1 MESSELPPDGDT
13 ARFCHTQIDER
24 VIAAHRRENRFFWL
38 DLHDPSETQLEQ
50 LGRIFGF
57 HPLALEDAGH
67 QGQRPK
73 LDEYGDYAF
82 LVFYGA
88 HLEADGRI
96 DLNEVHM
103 FVSGAYLVTLHERP
117 VAGLDELRTRLEAHD
132 RRSEQFL
139 VYSVMDTVTDTF
151 FPVLDSVDEE
161 IDAIEDAVLA
171 DPGNAQLQ
179 RIFAL
184 KRDLVA
190 LRRVVTPQRDIFAR
204 GIDRITELPGLEHD
218 ARDYFR
224 DVYDHLIRIS
234 DLVDSY
240 RDLLSGVTDMYLS
253 TIANRQGEVAK
264 QLTII
269 ATIFLPLTFI
279 TGFFGQN
286 FSYLVSEVMNT
297 TLSFFVLGIGSLVI
311 SCVVFLVFFRRRGWL

>member
-1 MESSELPPDGDT
+1 VDSEQSPAGEAGAP
-13 ARFCHTQIDER
+13 CYTQIDER
-24 VIAAHRRENRFFWL
+24 AIADHRRQGRFFWL
-38 DLHDPSETQLEQ
+38 DLHAPSEEQLQQ

-57 HPLALEDAGH
+57 HSLALEDAGH
-67 QGQRPK
+67 LGQRPK
-73 LDEYGDYAF
+73 LDEYGEYAF

-88 HLEADGRI
+88 RQEPDGRI
-96 DLNEVHM
+96 GLSEVHM
-103 FVSGAYLVTLHERP
+103 FVSGDYLVTLHEEP
-117 VAGLDELRTRLEAHD
+117 VTGLHELRTRLQARD
-132 RRSEQFL
+132 PRSEQFL
-139 VYSVMDTVTDTF
+139 VYSVLDTITDTF
-151 FPVLDSVDEE
+151 FPVLSSVDEE

-171 DPGNAQLQ
+171 EPGEAQLQ

-190 LRRVVTPQRDIFAR
+190 LRRVITPQRDIFAR
-204 GIDRITELPGLEHD
+204 GIDRIAELPGLQSD

-224 DVYDHLIRIS
+224 DIYDHLIRIS

-253 TIANRQGEVAK
+253 TVANRQGEVAK

-286 FSYLVSEVMNT
+286 FSFLVVHVLNT
-297 TLSFFVLGIGSLVI
+297 TFSFYALGLGSLVV
-311 SCVVFLVFFRRRGWL
+311 SCVVFIVFFRRRGWL

>member
-1 MESSELPPDGDT
+1 VSEDT
-13 ARFCHTQIDER
+13 RCYTQIDEHA
-24 VIAAHRRENRFFWL
+24 IAEHRRTGRFFWL
-38 DLHDPSETQLEQ
+38 DLQAPSAEQ
-50 LGRIFGF
+50 VEELGRIFGF
-57 HPLALEDAGH
+57 HPLALEDATNL
-67 QGQRPK
+67 GQRPK

-88 HLEADGRI
+88 RALPGGRI
-96 DLNEVHM
+96 GLSEVHM
-103 FVSGAYLVTLHERP
+103 FVSGDYVVTLRHEP
-117 VAGLDELRTRLEAHD
+117 IAGLDELRGRLESRD
-132 RRSEQFL
+132 PRSEQFL
-139 VYSVMDTVTDTF
+139 VYSVLDTVTDTF
-151 FPVLDSVDEE
+151 FPVLASLDEE
-161 IDAIEDAVLA
+161 IDAIEDAVIVE
-171 DPGNAQLQ
+171 PGETQLQ

-204 GIDRITELPGLEHD
+204 GIDRLAELPGLESD
-218 ARDYFR
+218 VRDYFR

-240 RDLLSGVTDMYLS
+240 RDLLSGVTDMHLS
-253 TIANRQGEVAK
+253 TVANRQGEVAK

-286 FSYLVSEVMNT
+286 FSFLVLHVINT
-297 TLSFFVLGIGSLVI
+297 TLSFYVLGLGSLVV
-311 SCVVFLVFFRRRGWL
+311 SCAIFIVFFRRRGWL